1 MSELPLAGRGI
12 AITRP
17 VDQAHA
23 LNEGIL
29 RVGGMPIAFPLLA
42 IAPLETYDA
51 FDAVIETLPQ
61 CGWIVFISSNAVQQ
75 GMPRILARFPR
86 LPDTLRVAAIG
97 PATAQELGRYGVEHV
112 LTPANRFDSESLL
125 ALPELQ
131 DMRRQRVV
139 IVRGVG
145 GRELLAETLRERGA
159 EVAFAECYQRVN
171 PQHDASMLAELWQN
185 GRLHAV
191 VVTSSEALRNLLQLA
206 QEAPWLKGTL
216 VCVNHARIAEAAQAR
231 GLQTVLAEAP
241 GDAAMLQCLIQH
253 LQDRTAQ

>member
-1 MSELPLAGRGI
+1 
-12 AITRP
+12 
-17 VDQAHA
+17 
-23 LNEGIL
+23 
-29 RVGGMPIAFPLLA
+29 
-42 IAPLETYDA
+42 
-51 FDAVIETLPQ
+51 LPQ

-75 GMPRILARFPR
+75 GMPRILAHFPR

-171 PQHDASMLAELWQN
+171 PQHEASMLAELWQN